1 MMLAILN
8 THNITGVEM
17 NSFPLY
23 FILRMQHSGK
33 IFIFLAKIKES
44 ILERTVLGME
54 NAFIALDFETA
65 NGKRT
70 SICSVGMVKV
80 VNNEIVESFYTL
92 VNPFDYFSQT
102 NIEVHGIT
110 PEDVIDAPS
119 FEYVF
124 PYMMQFID
132 KLPVVA
138 HNRF

>member
-8 THNITGVEM
+8 THKYNWSGNEFI
-17 NSFPLY
+17 SL
-23 FILRMQHSGK
+23 ILRMQHSGK

-80 VNNEIVESFYTL
+80 VNNEIVESFIL
-92 VNPFDYFSQT
+92 
-102 NIEVHGIT
+102 
-110 PEDVIDAPS
+110 
-119 FEYVF
+119 
-124 PYMMQFID
+124 
-132 KLPVVA
+132 
-138 HNRF
+138 

>member
-8 THNITGVEM
+8 THKYNWVEM

-44 ILERTVLGME
+44 ILERTVLGMG
-54 NAFIALDFETA
+54 NAFALDFETA

-124 PYMMQFID
+124 PI
-132 KLPVVA
+132 
-138 HNRF
+138 

>member
-1 MMLAILN
+1 MSQTLFYFKNA
-8 THNITGVEM
+8 TFWKNI
-17 NSFPLY
+17 Y
-23 FILRMQHSGK
+23 I
-33 IFIFLAKIKES
+33 LAKIKES

-138 HNRF
+138 HNVF